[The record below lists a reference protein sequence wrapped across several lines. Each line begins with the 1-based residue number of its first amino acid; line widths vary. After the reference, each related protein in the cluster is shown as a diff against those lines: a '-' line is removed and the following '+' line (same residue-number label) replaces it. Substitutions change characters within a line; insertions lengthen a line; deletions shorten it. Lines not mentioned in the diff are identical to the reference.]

1 MAHCK
6 IYGKEKKGMSYPVV
20 NPVETGENINRIR
33 KEKGITV
40 KDMSEYFGMVNT
52 NSIYKWLRGETLPS
66 LENFYALSV
75 LLETSMNDIIAI

>member
-1 MAHCK
+1 
-6 IYGKEKKGMSYPVV
+6 MSYPVV

-52 NSIYKWLRGETLPS
+52 NSIYKL
-66 LENFYALSV
+66 AL
-75 LLETSMNDIIAI
+75 IPI